1 MGGVIMTNEIL
12 LINGNVKFSI
22 TLDPS
27 VWIFFDDRKVD
38 LCTYFNE
45 PRLEQNQLEQYTKKA
60 LQSIG
65 IVKFAK
71 ELRSLRF
78 NAASQSLKRKNDYR
92 DICNAAASIFLQN
105 AEINEGAHAVEIH
118 TETKVYTL
126 TLQDAMEAILGFSKD
141 GKPLREDGPVHLYFG
156 DGSNVNNPIVQ
167 VRRFTVL

>member
-1 MGGVIMTNEIL
+1 MTNEIL

-27 VWIFFDDRKVD
+27 VWIFDDRKVD

-45 PRLEQNQLEQYTKKA
+45 PRLEQNQLEQYTKSA
-60 LQSIG
+60 AEHWDREIREGAAFPPIQRS
-65 IVKFAK
+65 VTKFEK
-71 ELRSLRF
+71 EKMITGTFAMPLHP
-78 NAASQSLKRKNDYR
+78 
-92 DICNAAASIFLQN
+92 FLQN
-105 AEINEGAHAVEIH
+105 AEINEEAHAVEIH

-126 TLQDAMEAILGFSKD
+126 TLQDAMQAILGFSKD